1 MPKSDF
7 IEKKNS
13 CTSCKFYG
21 LYCYLHWFLF
31 QDFNCW

>member
-13 CTSCKFYG
+13 CTSCKF
-21 LYCYLHWFLF
+21 
-31 QDFNCW
+31 